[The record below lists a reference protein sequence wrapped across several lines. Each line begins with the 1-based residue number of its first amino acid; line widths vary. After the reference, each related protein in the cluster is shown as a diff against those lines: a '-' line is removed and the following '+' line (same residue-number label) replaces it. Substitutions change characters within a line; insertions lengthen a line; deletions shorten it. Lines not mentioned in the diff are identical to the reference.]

1 MNEIYQ
7 KLTKIFREVF
17 DDDDI
22 VAVPD
27 LSAETV
33 DEWDSLSHIRLM
45 VTVEEQFKISFTT
58 AEINSFKNVGELV
71 AAIQIKTAK

>member
-1 MNEIYQ
+1 MTEIYQ
-7 KLTKIFREVF
+7 KLTNVFRDVF
-17 DDDDI
+17 DDDNI
-22 VAVPD
+22 VATPE
-27 LSAETV
+27 LSAANV

-58 AEINSFKNVGELV
+58 TEINSFKNVGELA